1 MWESVLV
8 FRNFLYLKIS
18 VVIVAAGIGI
28 YAWHEPLGQPRV
40 DACMNVEGGHACVR
54 ACPTGAAF
62 RISPEEYFTTDYL
75 VR

>member
-1 MWESVLV
+1 MEKGEKDKGADGPKLAV
-8 FRNFLYLKIS
+8 KC
-18 VVIVAAGIGI
+18 
-28 YAWHEPLGQPRV
+28 
-40 DACMNVEGGHACVR
+40 DACMNIEGGHACVR